1 MEVDMA
7 AEVSNRYAVQMH
19 GITKRFGS
27 FYALTDVELDVEQGT
42 IHSIL
47 GENGAG
53 KSTLMNILY
62 GLYRADEGE
71 IFINGKKVNIK
82 NPTAAI
88 QNGIGMVHQ
97 HFMLVENFTVTQN
110 IVLGSEPH
118 RGILT
123 NMKKARQDVLD
134 IVQKYGLEVNPD
146 ARIRDISVGMQQR
159 VEILK
164 ALYRGAEILILD
176 EPTAVLTEQEI
187 DELLAIMKNL
197 IKDGKTIIIITH
209 KLKEIQASSDVCTI
223 IRRGKYIDTVPVKG
237 ITEDEL
243 ATKMVGHSVQLVV
256 EKTPPQPKEV
266 VLDIQDLYVKNEKG
280 LNAVKNLNL
289 QVRAGEIVGIA
300 GIDGNGQQELTDA
313 INNIRKTYRG
323 KIILCGHE
331 IQNRNP
337 KYGIDLGMATIPADR
352 HKDGLVLGF
361 SVYENT
367 IIEKYR
373 TDEFSPTGRIN
384 RRKMR
389 SFAEELIKAYEV
401 RPDNCGPLA
410 AGGLSGGNQQKIVI
424 GREIANDPRLLIAI
438 QPTRG
443 LDVGAIENVHKML
456 IQERDKGVAV
466 LLVSFELDEVMNVS
480 DRIAVIYDGHIQ
492 QIFAHGTVDNRTL
505 GRVMAGGKLEEE
517 ELNKISKEGIYEEAP
532 EEKEPEPASSAFAAA
547 PAAPVAEAPAAPAA
561 AVPAAAPA
569 APIAE
574 AVAAVPAAAAA
585 TAAAAPAAPIAAAA
599 AVPAAAAATVA
610 AAEAIPATATAA
622 AADEPSEPAPVP
634 VPAAAEPS
642 APAASIPPSWAGPAY
657 AEPVAAAATA
667 VEEPVAAAEAAEPA
681 VETPADAAVEALA
694 AATAAAEVLPSAFE
708 ETEPETEA
716 PAVTQA
722 VPEVRAFVPESS
734 ETPVA
739 SAETVADAG
748 ESAAAQAPEA
758 EESAAAAAPAEAIA
772 EPAAAPAAAPAEAIT
787 GPAAEAAAEPAEAS
801 AAPAEAIVEPAAE
814 AAAEPVAVQA
824 AEPAAA
830 PASVAAAAAA
840 EPSEPAA
847 APAESAEPAAVPAAE
862 SSAAGQDI
870 TDMKKSLAD
879 MQRNLAEM
887 QKMLEEMQNR
897 LAGM

>member
-1 MEVDMA
+1 MA
-7 AEVSNRYAVQMH
+7 AEVSNKYAVQMH

-27 FYALTDVELDVEQGT
+27 FYALTDVQLDVERGT

-88 QNGIGMVHQ
+88 QAGIGMVHQ

-118 RGILT
+118 TGIMT
-123 NMKKARQDVLD
+123 NMRKARQDVLD
-134 IVQKYGLEVNPD
+134 IVKKYGLEVNPD

-164 ALYRGAEILILD
+164 ALYLGAEILILD

-187 DELLAIMKNL
+187 DELLGIMKNL

-256 EKTPPQPKEV
+256 EKTPPEPGEV

-280 LNAVKNLNL
+280 LDAVRNLNL

-313 INNIRKTYRG
+313 INNIRKSYRG

-373 TDEFSPTGRIN
+373 TDEFSPRGRIN
-384 RRKMR
+384 RKKMK
-389 SFAEELIKAYEV
+389 SFAEELIKAYDV
-401 RPDNCGPLA
+401 RPDNCGPLV

-456 IQERDKGVAV
+456 IRERDKGVAV

-492 QIFAHGTVDNRTL
+492 QIFKHGTVDNRTL
-505 GRVMAGGKLEEE
+505 GRVMAGGKIEEE
-517 ELNKISKEGIYEEAP
+517 ELREIEAAVAAEAAAESAP
-532 EEKEPEPASSAFAAA
+532 VAAAPAPAAPAPATAVTPAPAAAFAAA
-547 PAAPVAEAPAAPAA
+547 PAAAVAPIPAAEAPVPAAPAA
-561 AVPAAAPA
+561 AVPAAEPAPA
-569 APIAE
+569 T
-574 AVAAVPAAAAA
+574 AVPAAAAIPA
-585 TAAAAPAAPIAAAA
+585 AFAAA
-599 AVPAAAAATVA
+599 
-610 AAEAIPATATAA
+610 
-622 AADEPSEPAPVP
+622 
-634 VPAAAEPS
+634 
-642 APAASIPPSWAGPAY
+642 
-657 AEPVAAAATA
+657 
-667 VEEPVAAAEAAEPA
+667 
-681 VETPADAAVEALA
+681 
-694 AATAAAEVLPSAFE
+694 
-708 ETEPETEA
+708 
-716 PAVTQA
+716 
-722 VPEVRAFVPESS
+722 
-734 ETPVA
+734 
-739 SAETVADAG
+739 
-748 ESAAAQAPEA
+748 
-758 EESAAAAAPAEAIA
+758 
-772 EPAAAPAAAPAEAIT
+772 
-787 GPAAEAAAEPAEAS
+787 
-801 AAPAEAIVEPAAE
+801 
-814 AAAEPVAVQA
+814 
-824 AEPAAA
+824 
-830 PASVAAAAAA
+830 
-840 EPSEPAA
+840 
-847 APAESAEPAAVPAAE
+847 
-862 SSAAGQDI
+862 
-870 TDMKKSLAD
+870 
-879 MQRNLAEM
+879 
-887 QKMLEEMQNR
+887 
-897 LAGM
+897 

>member
-1 MEVDMA
+1 MA

-373 TDEFSPTGRIN
+373 TDEFSPRGRIN

-389 SFAEELIKAYEV
+389 SFAEELIKAYDV

-585 TAAAAPAAPIAAAA
+585 
-599 AVPAAAAATVA
+599 VPAAAAATVA

-622 AADEPSEPAPVP
+622 AADEHSEPAPVP
-634 VPAAAEPS
+634 APAAAEPS

-657 AEPVAAAATA
+657 AEPVAAAVTA

-772 EPAAAPAAAPAEAIT
+772 EPAAAPSEAIS
-787 GPAAEAAAEPAEAS
+787 GPAAEAAEAS
-801 AAPAEAIVEPAAE
+801 AAPAEAIVEPAAKVS
-814 AAAEPVAVQA
+814 AEPAAVQA

-830 PASVAAAAAA
+830 A
-840 EPSEPAA
+840 EHSEPAA

-862 SSAAGQDI
+862 SLAAGQDI

>member
-1 MEVDMA
+1 
-7 AEVSNRYAVQMH
+7 
-19 GITKRFGS
+19 
-27 FYALTDVELDVEQGT
+27 
-42 IHSIL
+42 
-47 GENGAG
+47 
-53 KSTLMNILY
+53 
-62 GLYRADEGE
+62 
-71 IFINGKKVNIK
+71 
-82 NPTAAI
+82 
-88 QNGIGMVHQ
+88 
-97 HFMLVENFTVTQN
+97 
-110 IVLGSEPH
+110 
-118 RGILT
+118 
-123 NMKKARQDVLD
+123 
-134 IVQKYGLEVNPD
+134 
-146 ARIRDISVGMQQR
+146 
-159 VEILK
+159 
-164 ALYRGAEILILD
+164 
-176 EPTAVLTEQEI
+176 
-187 DELLAIMKNL
+187 
-197 IKDGKTIIIITH
+197 
-209 KLKEIQASSDVCTI
+209 
-223 IRRGKYIDTVPVKG
+223 
-237 ITEDEL
+237 
-243 ATKMVGHSVQLVV
+243 MVGHSVQLVV

-313 INNIRKTYRG
+313 INNIRRTYRG

-373 TDEFSPTGRIN
+373 TDEFSPRGRIN

-389 SFAEELIKAYEV
+389 SFAEELIKAYDV

-532 EEKEPEPASSAFAAA
+532 EEKEPQPASSAFAAA
-547 PAAPVAEAPAAPAA
+547 P
-561 AVPAAAPA
+561 
-569 APIAE
+569 
-574 AVAAVPAAAAA
+574 
-585 TAAAAPAAPIAAAA
+585 
-599 AVPAAAAATVA
+599 A

-622 AADEPSEPAPVP
+622 AAAVPSEPAPVP

-642 APAASIPPSWAGPAY
+642 APSASIPASWAGPAY

-667 VEEPVAAAEAAEPA
+667 AEEPVVAAAEAAEPA

-748 ESAAAQAPEA
+748 GAATAQTPAAEAAAEA
-758 EESAAAAAPAEAIA
+758 AAVAAAPAEAIA
-772 EPAAAPAAAPAEAIT
+772 EPAEEPAAA
-787 GPAAEAAAEPAEAS
+787 PAAEAAAEPAAV
-801 AAPAEAIVEPAAE
+801 AAAE
-814 AAAEPVAVQA
+814 AV
-824 AEPAAA
+824 PATA
-830 PASVAAAAAA
+830 PAAA

-847 APAESAEPAAVPAAE
+847 APEESAEPAAAPAAE
-862 SSAAGQDI
+862 PSAAGQDI

>member
-1 MEVDMA
+1 MRAAADQARACCRSFYSINGMEVDMA

-373 TDEFSPTGRIN
+373 TDEFSPRGRIN

-389 SFAEELIKAYEV
+389 SFAEELIKAYDV

-532 EEKEPEPASSAFAAA
+532 EEKEPEPAS
-547 PAAPVAEAPAAPAA
+547 PAAPVPAPAPAA
-561 AVPAAAPA
+561 VTETAAPA
-569 APIAE
+569 LE
-574 AVAAVPAAAAA
+574 PAAAAA
-585 TAAAAPAAPIAAAA
+585 
-599 AVPAAAAATVA
+599 
-610 AAEAIPATATAA
+610 
-622 AADEPSEPAPVP
+622 
-634 VPAAAEPS
+634 
-642 APAASIPPSWAGPAY
+642 AG
-657 AEPVAAAATA
+657 
-667 VEEPVAAAEAAEPA
+667 
-681 VETPADAAVEALA
+681 
-694 AATAAAEVLPSAFE
+694 AEVLPSALT

-716 PAVTQA
+716 PAQTQEEP
-722 VPEVRAFVPESS
+722 VDRTFVPESG
-734 ETPVA
+734 ETPAAPDEALADVG
-739 SAETVADAG
+739 ET
-748 ESAAAQAPEA
+748 AAQA
-758 EESAAAAAPAEAIA
+758 
-772 EPAAAPAAAPAEAIT
+772 
-787 GPAAEAAAEPAEAS
+787 PAAEAAAEPAEAAAIPEAAVTAAAVT
-801 AAPAEAIVEPAAE
+801 AAPAAEPTATAPEAAAEPAEVPAAE
-814 AAAEPVAVQA
+814 AAAAPE
-824 AEPAAA
+824 AE
-830 PASVAAAAAA
+830 S
-840 EPSEPAA
+840 
-847 APAESAEPAAVPAAE
+847 AESAEPAAAPEPAAE
-862 SSAAGQDI
+862 AAAGQDI

>member
-1 MEVDMA
+1 MA

-82 NPTAAI
+82 NPTTAI

-373 TDEFSPTGRIN
+373 TDEFSPRGRIN

-389 SFAEELIKAYEV
+389 SFAEELIKAYDV

-456 IQERDKGVAV
+456 IRERDKGVAV

-547 PAAPVAEAPAAPAA
+547 PTAPVAEAPAAPAA

-574 AVAAVPAAAAA
+574 AVAAVPAAATVA
-585 TAAAAPAAPIAAAA
+585 AAAAP
-599 AVPAAAAATVA
+599 A

-622 AADEPSEPAPVP
+622 AAAEPSEPAPVP

-642 APAASIPPSWAGPAY
+642 APSASIPASWAGPAY
-657 AEPVAAAATA
+657 AEPVAVAATA
-667 VEEPVAAAEAAEPA
+667 AEEPVVAAAEAAEPA

-708 ETEPETEA
+708 ETEPETKA

-722 VPEVRAFVPESS
+722 VPEVRAFMPESS

-758 EESAAAAAPAEAIA
+758 EAAAEPAAVAAAPAEAIA
-772 EPAAAPAAAPAEAIT
+772 EPAEEPAAAPAEAIAEPAEEPAAAPAEAIAEPAEEPAAA
-787 GPAAEAAAEPAEAS
+787 PAAEAAAEPAAV
-801 AAPAEAIVEPAAE
+801 AAAE
-814 AAAEPVAVQA
+814 AV
-824 AEPAAA
+824 PATA
-830 PASVAAAAAA
+830 PAAA

-847 APAESAEPAAVPAAE
+847 APEESAEPAAAPAAE
-862 SSAAGQDI
+862 PSAAGQDI

>member
-1 MEVDMA
+1 MA
-7 AEVSNRYAVQMH
+7 AEVSNKYAVQMH

-27 FYALTDVELDVEQGT
+27 FYALTDVQLDVERGT

-88 QNGIGMVHQ
+88 QAGIGMVHQ

-118 RGILT
+118 TGIMT
-123 NMKKARQDVLD
+123 NMRKARQDVLD
-134 IVQKYGLEVNPD
+134 IVKKYGLEVNPD

-187 DELLAIMKNL
+187 DELLGIMKNL

-256 EKTPPQPKEV
+256 EKTPPEPGEV

-280 LNAVKNLNL
+280 LDAVRNLNL

-313 INNIRKTYRG
+313 INNIRKSYRG

-373 TDEFSPTGRIN
+373 TDEFSPRGRIN
-384 RRKMR
+384 RKKMK
-389 SFAEELIKAYEV
+389 SFAEELIKAYDV
-401 RPDNCGPLA
+401 RPDNCGPLV

-456 IQERDKGVAV
+456 IRERDKGVAV

-492 QIFAHGTVDNRTL
+492 QIFKHGTVDNRTL
-505 GRVMAGGKLEEE
+505 GRVMAGGKIEEE
-517 ELNKISKEGIYEEAP
+517 ELREIEAAVAAEAAAESAP
-532 EEKEPEPASSAFAAA
+532 VAAAPAPAAPAPAAAAFAAA
-547 PAAPVAEAPAAPAA
+547 PAAAVAPIPAAEAPVPAAPAAVPAAEPAPATAVPAAAAIPAAFAAAAPAPAAPAA
-561 AVPAAAPA
+561 AVPAAEPAPA
-569 APIAE
+569 T
-574 AVAAVPAAAAA
+574 VVPAAAAI
-585 TAAAAPAAPIAAAA
+585 PAA
-599 AVPAAAAATVA
+599 
-610 AAEAIPATATAA
+610 
-622 AADEPSEPAPVP
+622 
-634 VPAAAEPS
+634 
-642 APAASIPPSWAGPAY
+642 
-657 AEPVAAAATA
+657 
-667 VEEPVAAAEAAEPA
+667 
-681 VETPADAAVEALA
+681 
-694 AATAAAEVLPSAFE
+694 F
-708 ETEPETEA
+708 
-716 PAVTQA
+716 
-722 VPEVRAFVPESS
+722 
-734 ETPVA
+734 
-739 SAETVADAG
+739 
-748 ESAAAQAPEA
+748 
-758 EESAAAAAPAEAIA
+758 
-772 EPAAAPAAAPAEAIT
+772 
-787 GPAAEAAAEPAEAS
+787 AAAEPAPAEEQAPARF
-801 AAPAEAIVEPAAE
+801 AAEPGQTPAEAVPESSPASPAAGSE
-814 AAAEPVAVQA
+814 DIAEMRR
-824 AEPAAA
+824 
-830 PASVAAAAAA
+830 S
-840 EPSEPAA
+840 
-847 APAESAEPAAVPAAE
+847 
-862 SSAAGQDI
+862 
-870 TDMKKSLAD
+870 
-879 MQRNLAEM
+879 LAEM
-887 QKMLEEMQNR
+887 QRNMETMQKMLADMQNR

>member
-1 MEVDMA
+1 MA
-7 AEVSNRYAVQMH
+7 AEVSNKYAVQMH

-27 FYALTDVELDVEQGT
+27 FYALTDVQLDVERGT

-88 QNGIGMVHQ
+88 QAGIGMVHQ

-118 RGILT
+118 TGIMT
-123 NMKKARQDVLD
+123 NMRKARQDVLD
-134 IVQKYGLEVNPD
+134 IVKKYGLEVNPD

-187 DELLAIMKNL
+187 DELLGIMKNL

-256 EKTPPQPKEV
+256 EKTPPEPGEV

-280 LNAVKNLNL
+280 LDAVRNLNL

-313 INNIRKTYRG
+313 INNIRKSYRG

-373 TDEFSPTGRIN
+373 TDEFSPRGRIN
-384 RRKMR
+384 RKKMK
-389 SFAEELIKAYEV
+389 SFAEELIKAYDV
-401 RPDNCGPLA
+401 RPDNCGPLV

-456 IQERDKGVAV
+456 IRERDKGVAV

-492 QIFAHGTVDNRTL
+492 QIFKHGTVDNRTL
-505 GRVMAGGKLEEE
+505 GRVMAGGKIEEE
-517 ELNKISKEGIYEEAP
+517 ELREIEAAVAAEAAAESAP
-532 EEKEPEPASSAFAAA
+532 VAAAPAPAAPAPAAAAFAAA
-547 PAAPVAEAPAAPAA
+547 PAAAVAPIPAAEAPVPAAPAA
-561 AVPAAAPA
+561 AVPAAEPAPA
-569 APIAE
+569 T
-574 AVAAVPAAAAA
+574 VVPAAAAI
-585 TAAAAPAAPIAAAA
+585 PAA
-599 AVPAAAAATVA
+599 
-610 AAEAIPATATAA
+610 
-622 AADEPSEPAPVP
+622 
-634 VPAAAEPS
+634 
-642 APAASIPPSWAGPAY
+642 
-657 AEPVAAAATA
+657 
-667 VEEPVAAAEAAEPA
+667 
-681 VETPADAAVEALA
+681 
-694 AATAAAEVLPSAFE
+694 F
-708 ETEPETEA
+708 
-716 PAVTQA
+716 
-722 VPEVRAFVPESS
+722 
-734 ETPVA
+734 
-739 SAETVADAG
+739 
-748 ESAAAQAPEA
+748 
-758 EESAAAAAPAEAIA
+758 
-772 EPAAAPAAAPAEAIT
+772 
-787 GPAAEAAAEPAEAS
+787 AAAEPAPAEEQAPARF
-801 AAPAEAIVEPAAE
+801 AAEPGQTPAEAVPESSPASPAAGSE
-814 AAAEPVAVQA
+814 DIAEMRR
-824 AEPAAA
+824 
-830 PASVAAAAAA
+830 S
-840 EPSEPAA
+840 
-847 APAESAEPAAVPAAE
+847 
-862 SSAAGQDI
+862 
-870 TDMKKSLAD
+870 
-879 MQRNLAEM
+879 LAEM
-887 QKMLEEMQNR
+887 QRNMETMQKMLADMQNR

>member
-1 MEVDMA
+1 MA
-7 AEVSNRYAVQMH
+7 AEVSNKYAVQMH

-27 FYALTDVELDVEQGT
+27 FYALTDVQLDVERGT

-88 QNGIGMVHQ
+88 QAGIGMVHQ

-118 RGILT
+118 TGIMT
-123 NMKKARQDVLD
+123 NMRKARQDVLD
-134 IVQKYGLEVNPD
+134 IVKKYGLEVNPD

-187 DELLAIMKNL
+187 DELLGIMKNL

-256 EKTPPQPKEV
+256 EKTPPEPGEV

-280 LNAVKNLNL
+280 LDAVRNLNL

-313 INNIRKTYRG
+313 INNIRKSYRG

-373 TDEFSPTGRIN
+373 TDEFSPRGRIN
-384 RRKMR
+384 RKKMK
-389 SFAEELIKAYEV
+389 SFAEELIKAYDV
-401 RPDNCGPLA
+401 RPDNCGPLV
-410 AGGLSGGNQQKIVI
+410 AGGLSAGNQQKIVI

-456 IQERDKGVAV
+456 IRERDKGVAV

-492 QIFAHGTVDNRTL
+492 QIFKHGTVDNRTL
-505 GRVMAGGKLEEE
+505 GRVMAGGKIEEE
-517 ELNKISKEGIYEEAP
+517 ELREIEAAVAAEAAAESAP
-532 EEKEPEPASSAFAAA
+532 VAAAPAPATPAPATAVTPAPAAAAFAAA
-547 PAAPVAEAPAAPAA
+547 PAAAVAPIPAAEAP
-561 AVPAAAPA
+561 VPAAP
-569 APIAE
+569 
-574 AVAAVPAAAAA
+574 VAAVPAAEPAPATAVPTAAAIPAAFAAA
-585 TAAAAPAAPIAAAA
+585 T
-599 AVPAAAAATVA
+599 
-610 AAEAIPATATAA
+610 
-622 AADEPSEPAPVP
+622 PVP
-634 VPAAAEPS
+634 VEEQAPARFAAEPGQT
-642 APAASIPPSWAGPAY
+642 P
-657 AEPVAAAATA
+657 
-667 VEEPVAAAEAAEPA
+667 AEA
-681 VETPADAAVEALA
+681 
-694 AATAAAEVLPSAFE
+694 
-708 ETEPETEA
+708 
-716 PAVTQA
+716 
-722 VPEVRAFVPESS
+722 VPESS
-734 ETPVA
+734 PA
-739 SAETVADAG
+739 SPAAG
-748 ESAAAQAPEA
+748 SED
-758 EESAAAAAPAEAIA
+758 IA
-772 EPAAAPAAAPAEAIT
+772 EMRR
-787 GPAAEAAAEPAEAS
+787 S
-801 AAPAEAIVEPAAE
+801 
-814 AAAEPVAVQA
+814 
-824 AEPAAA
+824 
-830 PASVAAAAAA
+830 
-840 EPSEPAA
+840 
-847 APAESAEPAAVPAAE
+847 
-862 SSAAGQDI
+862 
-870 TDMKKSLAD
+870 
-879 MQRNLAEM
+879 LAEM
-887 QKMLEEMQNR
+887 QRNMETMQKMLADMQNR